1 MQLSMFMKFMSIVTH
16 NSSYSQAFCRIV
28 EDSLK
33 NVAEYKKTI
42 ESGSVIP
49 SFGQKA
55 DEVCNA
61 AIERFAQE
69 AALPE
74 DSKAFENVY
83 DKKVDDLE
91 KVLDSPLH
99 VVYLKQLSLL
109 REKALKS
116 FKSSIASAPDA
127 GNDYEYISQVTIIS
141 STIIHF
147 YDRV

>member
-1 MQLSMFMKFMSIVTH
+1 MKASATLYVIKVEIRFFNNLFDH
-16 NSSYSQAFCRIV
+16 QAFCRIV

-33 NVAEYKKTI
+33 TVADYKKTI

-74 DSKAFENVY
+74 DSKPFENFY

-116 FKSSIASAPDA
+116 FKSSIAAAPESA
-127 GNDYEYISQVTIIS
+127 NDYEFISQVAPQS
-141 STIIHF
+141 ESR
-147 YDRV
+147 D